1 MKFQGAVA
9 STISTTV
16 GLSALGIDA
25 KTNIVSQQVP
35 QRQARSAIAVD
46 AKEEQA
52 FQRKMGDFD
61 RELKNFARINGAIE
75 NALKPISGS
84 AVSSNELSDQQGT
97 DSLDIGILR
106 SNANPH
112 HQPDYRQLQVDKDE
126 APLSYAVEGLC
137 GNIEVLESYGLEICT
152 LCGSYPSID
161 GAGNYTGEYYVE
173 LNCPFLATYNS
184 NQPALGGFQA
194 FCKEGHFCP
203 DCEPVCPSCSFD
215 ADNFD
220 VSLQNCTITNEM
232 REIIRNYSPEEAMPA
247 EPVVEEAGTE
257 EEGSSNAE
265 SKANSTMVNSLVS
278 LLFAGAWVWWTT
290 L

>member
-1 MKFQGAVA
+1 MKFQVAAA

-16 GLSALGIDA
+16 GLSAFAIDA
-25 KTNIVSQQVP
+25 KTNIVSQQIP
-35 QRQARSAIAVD
+35 QRQTNLAIAVD
-46 AKEEQA
+46 TKKEMA
-52 FQRKMGDFD
+52 FRRKVDDFD
-61 RELKNFARINGAIE
+61 RELKHFARINGAIE

-84 AVSSNELSDQQGT
+84 AVSSNEFSGQQGT
-97 DSLDIGILR
+97 DTLDLGILG

-137 GNIEVLESYGLEICT
+137 GNIEVLEGYGLEICT
-152 LCGSYPSID
+152 SCGSDPSID

-173 LNCPFLATYNS
+173 MNCPFLATYS

-215 ADNFD
+215 AGNFD
-220 VSLQNCTITNEM
+220 VSLQNCTITDEM

-247 EPVVEEAGTE
+247 EPEVEESGTE
-257 EEGSSNAE
+257 EEGSSNGE
-265 SKANSTMVNSLVS
+265 SKANSIMVNSLVS
-278 LLFAGAWVWWTT
+278 LLFAGASVWWTT